1 MFYSTLHS
9 PFKCEYG
16 VAATNL
22 HSGVLR
28 DRRQVMFD
36 SKRFMVQSVTCS
48 MHGLDAIT
56 VKEYFKDDN
65 ILKRI

>member
-16 VAATNL
+16 LAATNL

-28 DRRQVMFD
+28 ERRQVMFD
-36 SKRFMVQSVTCS
+36 RTRFMVQSVICS
-48 MHGLDAIT
+48 MHSLDAII